1 MKQPYIHTAP
11 YVGRVQAV
19 VLDWA
24 GTAVDHGCLG
34 PTEVFRRSFAEFEV
48 EVTLEEIRPF
58 MGLKKI
64 DHVRAMLGLES
75 VARKWRQAQ
84 GREPDEAS
92 VAAVYERTE
101 PLMIEAVLSHALPIP
116 GVPEAVARLR
126 ARGVAVGSCTGYTR
140 PMMEALVPVAAAN
153 GYAPDFWTCASD
165 VPAGRPWP
173 WMCFQNAMALGT
185 YPMESMLKV
194 GDTVSDIQEGRNA
207 GMWCVGVTRTGN
219 ELGLDEAGV
228 AALPPEE
235 LRFGLE
241 AISLRFFQAGAHFVV
256 ESVADLESVLDA
268 VEERLREGCTP
279 LYPDVFDRP

>member
-1 MKQPYIHTAP
+1 MIQPYIHTAP

-24 GTAVDHGCLG
+24 GTTVDHGCLG
-34 PTEVFRRSFAEFEV
+34 PTEVFRRSFAEFGV
-48 EVTLEEIRPF
+48 EVVLEEIRPF

-75 VARKWRQAQ
+75 VARKWFRAQ
-84 GREPDEAS
+84 GTQPDEAS
-92 VAAVYERTE
+92 VMAVYERTE
-101 PLMIEAVLSHALPIP
+101 PLMVEAVTSHALPIP
-116 GVPEAVARLR
+116 VVPEAVARLR
-126 ARGVAVGSCTGYTR
+126 VRGVAIGSCTGYTR

-153 GYAPDFWTCASD
+153 GYAPDFWICASD

-173 WMCFQNAMALGT
+173 WMCFLNAMALGT

-235 LRFGLE
+235 LRFRLE
-241 AISLRFFQAGAHFVV
+241 EIEKRFFRVGAHFVV
-256 ESVADLESVLDA
+256 ESVADLDPVLDA

-279 LYPDVFDRP
+279 LFPDTFGMT